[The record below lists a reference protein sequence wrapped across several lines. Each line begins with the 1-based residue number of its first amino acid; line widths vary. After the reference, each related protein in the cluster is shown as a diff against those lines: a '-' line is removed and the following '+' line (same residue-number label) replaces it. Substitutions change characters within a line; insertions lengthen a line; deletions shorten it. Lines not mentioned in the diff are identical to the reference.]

1 MTADYPTDTASA
13 TAEYVFDLFRDSAA
27 VGSPRPAFA
36 DVADEPASL
45 HCGRSAHELG
55 WALEEILELDISDDE
70 LVRAL
75 EPWNR
80 RTVREVCE
88 FLAARMTRPVIRP
101 WKHVAGDC
109 LPAGA
114 FLTVRSMFVEA
125 GADPAEI
132 TPSTPLG
139 PYLWLYHDLVPDL
152 TRLAPD
158 RVPPL
163 TEGFSLPGVLCVV
176 LAPVP
181 LFLVMLLSKWG
192 IELPVWVLLAT
203 IFGALPF
210 TVSGIVLL
218 LRAERRPPLGELE
231 TFRDLAYCLA
241 GQEPRRRIQTT
252 S

>member
-1 MTADYPTDTASA
+1 MTADYPTDTAPA
-13 TAEYVFDLFRDSAA
+13 TAEYVFDLFRDPAA
-27 VGSPRPAFA
+27 DSPRPAFA
-36 DVADEPASL
+36 DVADEPADR
-45 HCGRSAHELG
+45 HCWPRGSDLG
-55 WALEEILELDISDDE
+55 WALDEILRLYIPDDE
-70 LVRAL
+70 LSRAL
-75 EPWNR
+75 DPLNR

-88 FLAARMTRPVIRP
+88 FVAARLTRPVIRP

-114 FLTVRSMFVEA
+114 FLTVRSMFVAA
-125 GADPAEI
+125 GADPDDI
-132 TPSTPLG
+132 TPSTPLA
-139 PYLWLYHDLVPDL
+139 PYLWLYRDLVPDL

-163 TEGFSLPGVLCVV
+163 TEGFSLAGVLCVV

-210 TVSGIVLL
+210 TVSGIVLQ
-218 LRAERRPPLGELE
+218 LRAERRPPLGGLE

-252 S
+252 P